1 MHYNIDK
8 AENVRRLFR
17 MKNKIRV
24 PITKEKIIEASWEL
38 LKNNDIEDFS
48 MRKLADQLNIK
59 ASSIYWHFKSKQD
72 IFQALANEVAREI
85 LLSVTQEGDWKN
97 QLYNFAINI
106 RNNLKLFPYS
116 AQLLMKTL
124 PSEPEYLSLINTL
137 LKIIDQN
144 DLNDNDKF
152 SSIMCLLNYVIYFEV
167 DQYERDKVNIAMKNE
182 TDTGAYELFV
192 RSIQNLPSEDS
203 NILQRMYNNTEFKES
218 VSENMF
224 EFGLNLILMGIE
236 QINIKIIKLP

>member
-1 MHYNIDK
+1 
-8 AENVRRLFR
+8 

-59 ASSIYWHFKSKQD
+59 AASIYWHFKSKQS
-72 IFQALANEVAREI
+72 IFQALANEVAKEI
-85 LLSVTQEGDWKN
+85 LLSSVTQEGDWKK

-144 DLNDNDKF
+144 DLSDNDKF

-192 RSIQNLPSEDS
+192 RSIQNLSSEDS

-236 QINIKIIKLP
+236 QINIKIIK

>member
-1 MHYNIDK
+1 
-8 AENVRRLFR
+8 

-59 ASSIYWHFKSKQD
+59 AASIYWHFKSKQS
-72 IFQALANEVAREI
+72 IFQALANEVAKEI
-85 LLSVTQEGDWKN
+85 LLSATQEGDWKK

-116 AQLLMKTL
+116 AQLLMNTV

-144 DLNDNDKF
+144 DLSDNDKF

-192 RSIQNLPSEDS
+192 RSIQNLSSEDS

-236 QINIKIIKLP
+236 QINMKIIKLSQRKF

>member
-1 MHYNIDK
+1 
-8 AENVRRLFR
+8 

-59 ASSIYWHFKSKQD
+59 AASIYWHFKSKQS
-72 IFQALANEVAREI
+72 IFQALANEVAKEI
-85 LLSVTQEGDWKN
+85 LLSATQEGDWKK

-116 AQLLMKTL
+116 AQLLMNTV

-144 DLNDNDKF
+144 DLSDNDKF

-192 RSIQNLPSEDS
+192 RSIQNLSSEDS

-236 QINIKIIKLP
+236 QINMKIIKLPQRKF